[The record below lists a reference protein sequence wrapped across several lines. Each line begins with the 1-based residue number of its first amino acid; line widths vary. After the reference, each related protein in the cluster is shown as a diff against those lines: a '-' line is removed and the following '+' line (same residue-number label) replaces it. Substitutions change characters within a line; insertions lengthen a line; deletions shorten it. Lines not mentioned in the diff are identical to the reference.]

1 MLVSQYYDLAFFSV
15 VLGQSFNFFEVI
27 RFSLSKSSDILFLLF
42 TSILIRFLLEKAGQ
56 SWIRTFSQTVTLIL
70 LPVITYIIT
79 SVISGNIALSL
90 GMVGALSIVR
100 FRNPVRS
107 PFELSVY
114 FASITMG
121 IATATNINWLFFI
134 IFTMIFIS
142 VFIKSYSK
150 IYKRIYKTNLFNIS
164 FSEGNVLSTLEVVT
178 KNELKILNESR
189 FLKSKSFKNNV
200 YNYLLGSNQFAYLK
214 ETLNQIIVDE
224 NIISYQ
230 LNE

>member
-1 MLVSQYYDLAFFSV
+1 MLISQFNDLNFFSV
-15 VLGQSFNFFEVI
+15 VLGQSLDLFQII
-27 RFSLSKSSDILFLLF
+27 RFSLSKSSDILFLLL

-56 SWIRTFSQTVTLIL
+56 RWIRTFSQTVTLIL

-114 FASITMG
+114 FGLITMG
-121 IATATNINWLFFI
+121 IATATNINWLFLI
-134 IFTMIFIS
+134 IFAMIFIS
-142 VFIKSYSK
+142 GFIKLYSQT
-150 IYKRIYKTNLFNIS
+150 YKRISNKDLFNIS

-178 KNELKILNESR
+178 QNELNILNESSL
-189 FLKSKSFKNNV
+189 LKSKSFKNNV
-200 YNYLLGSNQFAYLK
+200 YNYLLGSNKFNYLK
-214 ETLNQIIVDE
+214 EILNQIKEDE